1 MTTEA
6 KRGRPVKGRV
16 FKRGRA
22 YYLRFRVAGKERTLR
37 LVNPATQTNVTEERM
52 AWRVAETIL
61 APYKARE
68 MVTLRQKAA
77 EALRTAEDGVVEAER
92 MAAKALRRKVLLSD
106 LLERFPPQTT
116 EPSRAG
122 ARVRPLSD
130 ATRRAHGSAWK
141 VFNTFMATQYPLVKF
156 AEDVTPDHARAF
168 TDYVLN
174 TRGHAR
180 ASLNNMLGKL
190 ALTFRRAKVAD
201 PFAEVPRYAT
211 ANEHE
216 SRVPLSVEEL
226 RRVCGSAAGELR
238 TLLAA
243 GVFTGLRMGDC
254 CTLTWGDHVRI
265 EDNRLIRRTAKRGN
279 TVAFPLHPAL
289 RSILEETP
297 AEARHGY
304 VMPDMAAKY
313 GRSSTEVSA
322 LVTKH
327 FRTCG
332 LETVRP
338 AGSALAPRCRGVSVR
353 GFHALRHTFI
363 TLCAQAGVP
372 QGAIAEWIGH
382 TEAVSRLYTHWG
394 DRDTDDRILRALP
407 TLSATKALPA
417 GCEPER
423 DELTALARSADIGTI
438 RNVLSR
444 LKGSRG

>member
-130 ATRRAHGSAWK
+130 VTRRAHGSAWK

-238 TLLAA
+238 TLLAV
-243 GVFTGLRMGDC
+243 GVFTGLRLGDC
-254 CTLTWGDHVRI
+254 CTLTWSDHIRL

-289 RSILEETP
+289 RAILEEIPT
-297 AEARHGY
+297 AARHGY
-304 VMPDMAAKY
+304 VMPDLAAKY
-313 GRSSTEVSA
+313 SKGASDVSG

-382 TEAVSRLYTHWG
+382 TEAVSRLYAHWG
-394 DRDTDDRILRALP
+394 DRDTDERILRALP
-407 TLSATKALPA
+407 TLSTAKALPA
-417 GCEPER
+417 GGEPER
-423 DELTALARSADIGTI
+423 DELAALVRSADIETV
-438 RNVLSR
+438 RDVLSR
-444 LKGSRG
+444 LKGGRR